1 MALEYGAGIFKSLLS
16 GLQRKPKSDKPVYS
30 AWCIDVQLRVDA
42 LLHVLAAV
50 IGVNGAP
57 RINEQPGQLKKISTS
72 LQEIDSQLCIEDFE
86 VRIVSCSRVRRIGP
100 LSTPIAKRQH
110 F

>member
-30 AWCIDVQLRVDA
+30 AWALDIQLRVDS

-57 RINEQPGQLKKISTS
+57 RVHEQPGQLKKISTS
-72 LQEIDSQLCIEDFE
+72 LQEIDTCLVIEDFE
-86 VRIVSCSRVRRIGP
+86 VRLFEP
-100 LSTPIAKRQH
+100 
-110 F
+110 